1 MGKSYQFCHGL
12 RYLHSQSPPIIH
24 RNLSSDNLLL
34 SEKLK
39 LAKISDLGRHLT
51 CRLRKIIRNYENTKY
66 GHLHA
71 TEVLSDEPVEYGA
84 EVDVLSFMIS
94 RVMLHTL
101 SHQWSTPSKPVG
113 TQSEVERCQKYLD
126 VIAEQRETPIN

>member
-1 MGKSYQFCHGL
+1 M
-12 RYLHSQSPPIIH
+12 
-24 RNLSSDNLLL
+24 L

-51 CRLRKIIRNYENTKY
+51 CRLREIIRKYKNTKY

-71 TEVLSDEPVEYGA
+71 TEVLSDEPAEYGA
-84 EVDVLSFMIS
+84 VVDVFSFGC
-94 RVMLHTL
+94 VMLHTL
-101 SHQWSTPSKPVG
+101 SHQLSTPSQPVG